1 MANGSFS
8 VKEIPISP
16 LKHFSKPY
24 LSTAMNYFQDFFF
37 CLFSVTKAREDDQV
51 QLKNHQDQISQLK
64 NVVEDVSTRMETM
77 STWVSNNEQRQTI
90 IYLFNVCSCNT
101 FFPNLL
107 KNILYRLSR
116 FILCFLWQ
124 KSLLVYSSFLPVLI

>member
-16 LKHFSKPY
+16 LKHFLKLY
-24 LSTAMNYFQDFFF
+24 LSTAMNYFF

-77 STWVSNNEQRQTI
+77 STWVSNNE
-90 IYLFNVCSCNT
+90 
-101 FFPNLL
+101 
-107 KNILYRLSR
+107 
-116 FILCFLWQ
+116 
-124 KSLLVYSSFLPVLI
+124 